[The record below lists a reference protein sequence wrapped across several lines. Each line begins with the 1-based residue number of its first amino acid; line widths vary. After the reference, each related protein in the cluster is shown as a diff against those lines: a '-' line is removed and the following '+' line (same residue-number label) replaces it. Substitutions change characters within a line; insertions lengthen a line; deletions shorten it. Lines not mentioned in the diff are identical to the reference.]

1 MKSYCFTE
9 QRKSQINANKYKMN
23 WWIHQTE
30 VGTQT
35 WGKFFYWPRMLA
47 ELLDWQKLVMC

>member
-9 QRKSQINANKYKMN
+9 QRKSQIKANKYKVN
-23 WWIHQTE
+23 WWVHQIE
-30 VGTQT
+30 VGIQT
-35 WGKFFYWPRMLA
+35 WGKLFYWPTVLA